1 LSLFRYFRP
10 VLAIALVVIS
20 LQLSNLS
27 AVSAFQPRDLAE
39 GRNLVTNPD
48 FELTLPGGGQ
58 LGWMTYQRF
67 NGSVFRTIENSS
79 IAHSGKNCVEI
90 EQTIKSQHNFAVW
103 FQKVPAEGG
112 TTYRF
117 SFWIRTEYVK
127 PSVPSFPGTDVA
139 LSFGYVE
146 FLNSRGETLPNYYYG
161 SSNVFMTHDWKQLEI
176 SFVTSTDTSFVNVN
190 LALGNAVGKVYF
202 DSVSLVAS
210 TFKKVSSPP
219 WIAGAIVYELGPW
232 QFYQFGNGDAFRGIT
247 AKLPELAALG
257 VNVLYLLPIW
267 EDQGWYPITDFFSI
281 FNMYGTPED
290 FRTLVRDAHQ
300 QNIKVVL
307 DLAGT
312 IGVPSK
318 SQLLMEHPEWFILN
332 ENNSYYYGWREPGAR
347 TGGMLGLDT
356 NRPDVQEY
364 FVEVAKYYV
373 QNFDVDGYRCDAA
386 FASPTEMFEK
396 IRTAIEQFKP
406 DAIMIAEDEG
416 PIYHETAFD
425 ATYDFRFLN
434 VTSSL
439 WSNPNSASKAAWWLK
454 TEIDSYPAGAL
465 RLRYI
470 EGHDLNYTA
479 ASKYGLMGSEALATF
494 LFTIPGIPMIYDGQ
508 EVGNQITQEGPW
520 AGTIDWNK
528 NPEADQFRSF
538 YTKLIHIRTDHPTL
552 SAGAIVPV
560 NSSDAR
566 VATFARTMNGTDP
579 ILVVINFSAT
589 RLNATLNVT
598 PQMLGLQKTPYL
610 VDLLG
615 SDTGATTPNTGV
627 LNMSLEPYQV
637 HVYLLAENPTKNV
650 VWRGSS
656 GTWFVRYPD
665 GSSWAVSW
673 GKRGD
678 TPLLGMISS
687 DNSYDLIIFRRGTWF
702 ILTASSGYDPSQA
715 RVVSWGTSGDVPLV
729 DGVGDLFIFRIV
741 SGNGVWFILTASSGY
756 DPSQA
761 KIVSWGTSGDVPL
774 VDGFGDLIIFRGGVW
789 FILAAS
795 SYSPSQAKV
804 VSWGTSGDVPLVD
817 DQNDLIVFRNGVWF
831 ILTASS
837 NYDPS
842 KATIVSW
849 GTAGDRPMVD
859 AALDLVIYRNGVWF
873 ILNYSSNYTTSTV
886 CMWGTSTDI
895 PLVYPHGP
903 RSWYL

>member
-1 LSLFRYFRP
+1 MFRGYLISRRFLKLLP
-10 VLAIALVVIS
+10 ALALIWLVS
-20 LQLSNLS
+20 GFANPSFAKG
-27 AVSAFQPRDLAE
+27 AVEDAAVQPRDAAE
-39 GRNLVTNPD
+39 GQNLVTNPD
-48 FELTLPGGGQ
+48 FELTLPGVGQ
-58 LGWMTYQRF
+58 LGWSTWQKF

-79 IAHSGKNCVEI
+79 IAHSGTRCVEI

-103 FQKVPAEGG
+103 VQEVQVEAA

-117 SFWIRTEYVK
+117 SFWIRTDNVK
-127 PSVPSFPGTDVA
+127 PSVSSFPGTDGPESLGFV
-139 LSFGYVE
+139 G
-146 FLNSRGETLPNYYYG
+146 FLNARNENLPSYYG
-161 SSNVFMTHDWKQLEI
+161 SSSVLMTHDWQQLEI
-176 SFVTSTDTSFVNVN
+176 SFVTSTDTRFVKIN
-190 LALGNAVGKVYF
+190 LALVNAVGKVYF

-210 TFKKVSSPP
+210 SFKKVPSPP
-219 WIAGAIVYELGPW
+219 WIAGAVVYELGPW
-232 QFYQFGNGDAFRGIT
+232 QFSQFGNGNAFRGII

-267 EDQGWYPITDFFSI
+267 EDQGWYSVTDFFSI
-281 FNMYGTPED
+281 FSKYGTQED
-290 FRTLVRDAHQ
+290 FRTLVQNAHQ
-300 QNIKVVL
+300 YNMKVIL

-312 IGVPSK
+312 IGVPPESK
-318 SQLLMEHPEWFILN
+318 LFVEHPEWFVLD
-332 ENNSYYYGWREPGAR
+332 ENNSYYYSWPSGN
-347 TGGMLGLDT
+347 MLGLDT
-356 NRPDVQEY
+356 NRPDVQQY
-364 FVEVAKYYV
+364 FVEVAQYYV
-373 QNFDVDGYRCDAA
+373 RVFDVDGYRCDSAD
-386 FASPTEMFEK
+386 ASPNEMFEK
-396 IRTAIEQFKP
+396 IRTAIEQIKP
-406 DAIMIAEDEG
+406 DAIMIAEGDE

-434 VTSSL
+434 FTSSL

-729 DGVGDLFIFRIV
+729 DG
-741 SGNGVWFILTASSGY
+741 
-756 DPSQA
+756 
-761 KIVSWGTSGDVPL
+761 
-774 VDGFGDLIIFRGGVW
+774 FGDLIIFRGGVW